1 MTTGQGVARTGRE
14 SPSSAGARAS
24 VVLEGAMPDSAYA
37 LLGLRQSATKKE
49 IKEAYRA
56 LGARMRAL

>member
-1 MTTGQGVARTGRE
+1 M
-14 SPSSAGARAS
+14 
-24 VVLEGAMPDSAYA
+24 VLEGAMPESAYA